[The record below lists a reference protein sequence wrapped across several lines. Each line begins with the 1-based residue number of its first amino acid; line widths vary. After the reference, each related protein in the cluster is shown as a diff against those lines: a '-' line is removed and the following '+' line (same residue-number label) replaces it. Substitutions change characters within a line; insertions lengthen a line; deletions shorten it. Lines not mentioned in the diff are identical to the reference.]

1 MDVLPWW
8 VCSFF
13 HCHWM
18 GPNDSISPTD
28 WWNPRFGLEPRNMES
43 LGLFLVWE
51 LPFGGKFGD
60 DVGWPKKASQVA
72 SVGGSKRHFPWSLI
86 KSSGFFLRDVWFLYL
101 RCRLRDAS
109 SRPDFRCL
117 KIFGNLKWKAE
128 WMKTKGVIIKYKLG
142 KHFKNY
148 VLCLSRYE
156 FQINQYSSGLRDFLV
171 QFLKFLFLHS
181 KWSNTKRKKSVKAN
195 NDRLSNILQHWR

>member
-1 MDVLPWW
+1 MRVFSSRLYVSKTWGHIVTVKLNWLMDCPGGFVH
-8 VCSFF
+8 FF
-13 HCHWM
+13 SLSLI
-18 GPNDSISPTD
+18 GAQRFDFAD
-28 WWNPRFGLEPRNMES
+28 RLWWNPRFGLEPRNMES

-51 LPFGGKFGD
+51 VPFGGKFGD

-128 WMKTKGVIIKYKLG
+128 WMKTKGVI
-142 KHFKNY
+142 KH
-148 VLCLSRYE
+148 
-156 FQINQYSSGLRDFLV
+156 
-171 QFLKFLFLHS
+171 KFG
-181 KWSNTKRKKSVKAN
+181 
-195 NDRLSNILQHWR
+195 

>member
-1 MDVLPWW
+1 MGLL
-8 VCSFF
+8 SFF
-13 HCHWM
+13 HVCHWL

-28 WWNPRFGLEPRNMES
+28 FGETPVSVLSRETWNRLAF
-43 LGLFLVWE
+43 FVWE
-51 LPFGGKFGD
+51 VPFGGKFGD
-60 DVGWPKKASQVA
+60 DVGWPKTASQVA

-128 WMKTKGVIIKYKLG
+128 WMKTKGVIKYKLG
-142 KHFKNY
+142 QHFKNY
-148 VLCLSRYE
+148 VLCLSGYDVPNESIFIWIKR
-156 FQINQYSSGLRDFLV
+156 FSSAVPKVSFPTFKMVQY
-171 QFLKFLFLHS
+171 Q
-181 KWSNTKRKKSVKAN
+181 TKKISE
-195 NDRLSNILQHWR
+195 S